1 MENQRGK
8 NRKTGRDRVFLIGI
22 LVLEVVLILAILSF
36 LSVPFLSKAYAVVNS
51 TNVTVA
57 TLLQV
62 GNVYP
67 NVDSIRVNS
76 GTAVTLIPNSTSNA
90 SVYVVI
96 SDYNGEADIQNLS
109 LVLYNMNTSTYGAG
123 DDYNRH
129 YTNETVCSINASY
142 GSIYQVNAT
151 CPVPLY
157 YFAEPGTWNVSVVA
171 YDNATLSNMNS
182 TTFIV
187 NTLLALGLPNTIDYG
202 IVNATEVSAEQT
214 VNVTNFGNTI
224 MNLSVKG
231 YALYAGDNL
240 SMNCSLGAVKNISI
254 NYEKYNMTAS
264 LAGPMNLTEFQ
275 SNYTNLTSLT
285 VVRKFDLSYR
295 ENDLAPF
302 TDDTNSTYWRIYVP
316 LGVAGSCRGNIVF
329 GAVQSTGV

>member
-22 LVLEVVLILAILSF
+22 LVVEVVLILAILSF

-57 TLLQV
+57 TFLQV
-62 GNVYP
+62 GNVFP
-67 NVDSIRVNS
+67 IVEQVRVNS
-76 GTAVTLIPNSTSNA
+76 GTAITLIPNATSNA
-90 SVYVVI
+90 SVYVVVR
-96 SDYNGEADIQNLS
+96 DYNGEADIQNIS
-109 LVLYNMNTSTYGAG
+109 LVLYNMNTSTFGAG

-129 YTNETVCSINASY
+129 YSNYTVCSLNSSY
-142 GSIYQVNAT
+142 GDIYQVNAT

-157 YFAEPGTWNVSVVA
+157 YFAEPGTWNASVVV
-171 YDNATLSNMNS
+171 YDNATLTDTNS

-187 NTLLALGLPNTIDYG
+187 NTLLALGLPNSIDYG
-202 IVNATEVSAEQT
+202 IVNATEVSTEQT

-231 YALYAGDNL
+231 YAIYSGDNL
-240 SMNCSLGAVKNISI
+240 SMNCSLGSVKNISVG
-254 NYEKYNMTAS
+254 YQKYNITNS
-264 LAGPMNLTEFQ
+264 LSGPMNLTDFQ

-285 VVRKFDLSYR
+285 VVRKFDLAYR
-295 ENDLAPF
+295 QNDVAPF